1 MRIGLALG
9 SGGARGLAHCGVLHV
24 LHNEGLLPAAVAGTS
39 MGSIVGALYAETRDP
54 EEVAR
59 RLAAYSRD
67 PEFSA
72 SWEPF
77 VEDDEDERQEDGFL
91 KEWRR
96 SLHRTILTFKTYT
109 SPAQQS
115 AERLMGPL
123 RQLFRSENIEDLE
136 IPFATVAIDLISGDP
151 VVFTRGPL
159 AEAVYA
165 SSAIPGVFPPL
176 PLGEGQLVDG
186 GGSYRVPVR
195 DCRELGAEF
204 VIAVDIPSFSDQEV
218 PDRGIEILMRS
229 DAIARNRLNAFA
241 IRQADFVIR
250 PEVGRFHWANF
261 GAESDIR
268 AEGEA
273 AARQALPQL
282 RRAIKA
288 YQRPG
293 ARFRRAVARWANV
306 VSDES

>member
-1 MRIGLALG
+1 MKIGLALG
-9 SGGARGLAHCGVLHV
+9 SGGARGLAHCGVLRV
-24 LHNEGLLPAAVAGTS
+24 LHDEGLLPAVVAGTS

-67 PEFSA
+67 PEFRA

-77 VEDDEDERQEDGFL
+77 VEGDERQEEGGFL
-91 KEWRR
+91 REWRR

-123 RQLFRSENIEDLE
+123 RQLFRSENIEDLK
-136 IPFATVAIDLISGDP
+136 IPFATVAIDLISGKP
-151 VVFTRGPL
+151 VVFTRGPVV
-159 AEAVYA
+159 EAVYA

-186 GGSYRVPVR
+186 GGSYRVPVC

-229 DAIARNRLNAFA
+229 DSIARNRLNTFA

-250 PEVGRFHWANF
+250 PKVGRFHWANF
-261 GAESDIR
+261 SAEAEIR
-268 AEGEA
+268 AGGEA
-273 AARQALPQL
+273 AAREALPEL
-282 RRAIKA
+282 RRAIKT
-288 YQRPG
+288 YRRPG
-293 ARFRRAVARWANV
+293 SRIRRAVARWA
-306 VSDES
+306 SGSTA

>member
-1 MRIGLALG
+1 MKIGLALG
-9 SGGARGLAHCGVLHV
+9 SGGARGLAHCGVLRV
-24 LHNEGLLPAAVAGTS
+24 LHDEGLMPAAVAGTS
-39 MGSIVGALYAETRDP
+39 MGSIIGALYAETRDP
-54 EEVAR
+54 EVVAR
-59 RLAAYSRD
+59 RLATYSRD
-67 PEFSA
+67 PEFRA

-77 VEDDEDERQEDGFL
+77 VEDDKRQEDGFL

-123 RQLFRSENIEDLE
+123 RQLFRSENIEDLA
-136 IPFATVAIDLISGDP
+136 IPFAAIAVDLIGGEP

-229 DAIARNRLNAFA
+229 DAIARNRLNDFV

-261 GAESDIR
+261 GAEAEIR
-268 AEGEA
+268 AGGEA
-273 AARQALPQL
+273 AARLALPQL
-282 RRAIKA
+282 RRAMKT
-288 YQRPG
+288 YRRPG
-293 ARFRRAVARWANV
+293 ARIRRAVARWADD
-306 VSDES
+306 SFA

>member
-1 MRIGLALG
+1 MKIGMALG
-9 SGGARGLAHCGVLHV
+9 SGGARGLAHCGVLRV
-24 LHNEGLLPAAVAGTS
+24 LHDEGLKPVAVAGTS
-39 MGSIVGALYAETRDP
+39 MGSIVGALYAETLDP

-59 RLAAYSRD
+59 RLAVYAGN
-67 PEFSA
+67 PEFRA

-77 VEDDEDERQEDGFL
+77 VEDDERQEDSSFL
-91 KEWRR
+91 REWRR

-123 RQLFRSENIEDLE
+123 RQLFRREAIEDLE
-136 IPFATVAIDLISGDP
+136 IPFAAIAVDLVSGEPIVFRSGP
-151 VVFTRGPL
+151 V

-176 PLGEGQLVDG
+176 PYGKGQLIDG

-204 VIAVDIPSFSDQEV
+204 VIAVDIPSFSDQEA

-229 DAIARNRLNAFA
+229 DAIARNRLHSFV

-261 GAESDIR
+261 GAEAEIR
-268 AEGEA
+268 KEGEA
-273 AARQALPQL
+273 AARAALPDL
-282 RRAIKA
+282 LKA
-288 YQRPG
+288 MRSHRSPG
-293 ARFRRAVARWANV
+293 ARMRRRVARWAAKGGG
-306 VSDES
+306 EL